1 GYDLVLQQLGGGNDP
16 VFIRL
21 IQGVVL
27 VAIETNSRAAQQLQ
41 GQISIVFYFLD
52 ISNEEFDFFLFQ
64 LLLKRGP
71 VADVQKHPYVGVVAV
86 KLLDHAGND
95 VVAKK
100 RTQAKPDLAAGACTQ
115 SPDFVFEGVGLADD
129 VSGQPDDLMPGMCNC
144 DGR

>member
-1 GYDLVLQQLGGGNDP
+1 V
-16 VFIRL
+16 
-21 IQGVVL
+21 
-27 VAIETNSRAAQQLQ
+27 
-41 GQISIVFYFLD
+41 
-52 ISNEEFDFFLFQ
+52 SNEEFDFFLFQ

-71 VADVQKHPYVGVVAV
+71 IADVQKHPYVGVVAV

-144 DGR
+144 DGRVGALEYLQPDVLFKVGHAATQRRLTEKHLFACATKVQRFGD